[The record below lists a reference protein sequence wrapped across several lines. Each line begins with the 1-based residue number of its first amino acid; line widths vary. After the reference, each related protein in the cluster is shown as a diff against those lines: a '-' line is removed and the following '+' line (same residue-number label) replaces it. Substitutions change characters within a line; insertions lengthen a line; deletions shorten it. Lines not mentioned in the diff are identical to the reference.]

1 MNHSSTRLSFIVFIA
16 LIAGSTH
23 VRAQEIWCSIWS
35 TSADRPSGMYAL
47 DASAADTAFTLLKPD
62 STLVANAGCCWW
74 NNSYYVINYTM
85 VDGRGITNYSACN
98 VNDFKPVYTEQVT
111 QSGYIALASGTDPAT
126 GITYGCFSSNGG
138 FGQEWGKVNYR
149 TLDDK
154 VSIKT
159 LDKMLLAVAIDAKG
173 QAWAVDADGN
183 LLKVDKE
190 TGEQTLVG
198 PTGVKSA
205 TQQCADFDPNTG
217 KLYWSVEPTGSTS
230 GLYTIDTA
238 TGHATLVKQ
247 FAHNEYVLGMHMLK
261 SPSPQAPARVAN
273 LAVVPDY
280 NYGGTVKFT
289 MPSKRVDGSDITA
302 PYDYYIVNGVDT
314 LSHGTAAPSQPV
326 EWSFGFSNFLW
337 GDQTFIVLTRN
348 EAGFSAQA
356 RKFVNIPT
364 TSTGVGGVKTTA
376 VAADGAYYDLN
387 GRRVTAPARGTIYIH
402 NGKKVKLSR

>member
-1 MNHSSTRLSFIVFIA
+1 
-16 LIAGSTH
+16 
-23 VRAQEIWCSIWS
+23 
-35 TSADRPSGMYAL
+35 MYAL

-74 NNSYYVINYTM
+74 NNSYYVVNYTM

-111 QSGYIALASGTDPAT
+111 QSGYIARLGHRPRHGHHLWLLQLQRRLWPGVGQGQLSHARRQGVDQDARQDAP
-126 GITYGCFSSNGG
+126 GCGHRC
-138 FGQEWGKVNYR
+138 Q
-149 TLDDK
+149 
-154 VSIKT
+154 
-159 LDKMLLAVAIDAKG
+159 G

-302 PYDYYIVNGVDT
+302 PYDYYIVNGLDT